1 MRYRYK
7 TIYDRW
13 MDEGETPIGKI
24 LRAYDPIYR
33 KLWLEHKSSQ
43 PRIFYPN
50 GSLILLLEDVPPQGR
65 RIPTY
70 CEVLIGGQKGRIMI
84 SALKFSYPKELT
96 SL

>member
-1 MRYRYK
+1 MR
-7 TIYDRW
+7 
-13 MDEGETPIGKI
+13 EGEAPIGK
-24 LRAYDPIYR
+24 LLHAYDSVYR
-33 KLWLEHKSSQ
+33 KLWLEHKSSH

-50 GSLILLLEDVPPQGR
+50 GSLVLLLEDVPPQKDT
-65 RIPTY
+65 PTY